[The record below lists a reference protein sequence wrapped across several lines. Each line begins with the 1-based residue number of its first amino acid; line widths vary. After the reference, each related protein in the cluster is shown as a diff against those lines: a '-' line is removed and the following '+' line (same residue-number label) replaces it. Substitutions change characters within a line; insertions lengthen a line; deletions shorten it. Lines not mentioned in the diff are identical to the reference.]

1 MSQLLICSVG
11 TDLVV
16 QGRPVISALLEVK
29 ARGLQVQGKPQQ
41 LRNTCLKIKY
51 DIRVGNI
58 VHPWNWSASF
68 VHMRYWVQFSE
79 QGRKLDIETQRLI
92 NHS

>member
-1 MSQLLICSVG
+1 M
-11 TDLVV
+11 VV

-68 VHMRYWVQFSE
+68 VHEILGSIFRAREKVGHRNTE
-79 QGRKLDIETQRLI
+79 VNKP
-92 NHS
+92 